1 VSVTTGRSAPTVR
14 AAGTAGRGVSIA
26 RTLNADSIGGGGGG
40 GTAAAS
46 ASNRAARG
54 IRGVVIAGVPGA
66 APAPATAPSSK
77 MAKVEADRSV
87 GGGGMGGGAAGLV
100 AAAGASSTPPS
111 MESRGGAR

>member
-87 GGGGMGGGAAGLV
+87 GGMGGGAAGLV